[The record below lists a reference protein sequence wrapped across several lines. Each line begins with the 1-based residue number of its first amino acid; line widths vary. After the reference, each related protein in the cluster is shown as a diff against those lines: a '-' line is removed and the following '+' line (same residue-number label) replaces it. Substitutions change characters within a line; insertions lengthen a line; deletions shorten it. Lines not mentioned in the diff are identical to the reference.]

1 MSTINELIVDI
12 SFLHLLYYFQ
22 KMKEVLFMEQVIS
35 KKAFSTK
42 DIVFMGIFVSL
53 IAVCSWISI
62 PSTVPFTL
70 QTLGVFLTVFVLGGK
85 RGTLAIT
92 TYLILGAVGVPVFAN
107 FTGGLGKILGLT
119 GGYLVGFIATALI
132 MWFFEVVFG
141 RKIFTLILSAV
152 LGLLACY
159 TLGTAWFMYVY
170 SNTKESI
177 SLSTT
182 LSWCVYPFII
192 PDLVKLILAL
202 MIGERLYKVFQS
214 LNR

>member
-1 MSTINELIVDI
+1 
-12 SFLHLLYYFQ
+12 
-22 KMKEVLFMEQVIS
+22 MEQVIS

-107 FTGGLGKILGLT
+107 FTGGLGKIVGLT